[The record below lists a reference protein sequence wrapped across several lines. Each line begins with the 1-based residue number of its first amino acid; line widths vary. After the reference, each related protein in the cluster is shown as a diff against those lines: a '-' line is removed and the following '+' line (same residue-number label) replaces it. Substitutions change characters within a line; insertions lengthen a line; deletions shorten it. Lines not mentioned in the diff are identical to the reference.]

1 MTLRGGDQLAAGARS
16 AQFSAGNSGISDFAH
31 DLAVRPEIVAEKY
44 GLSESEITTYQDMRE
59 KGEILPD
66 LQSVDVKNENITNRT
81 ANPYIKKGN

>member
-44 GLSESEITTYQDMRE
+44 GLSWPVLLRYDNYNNS
-59 KGEILPD
+59 GED
-66 LQSVDVKNENITNRT
+66 S
-81 ANPYIKKGN
+81 